1 MEKENDMKE
10 ILDKLSSYN
19 IFNYLLPGILF
30 VAIAKYLTD
39 YNFIQ
44 ENVLIGAF
52 LYYFIGMVVS
62 RVGSLL
68 IEPLLKKTKFVK
80 FADYSDFISASK
92 KDEKIELLSEVNNTY
107 RTITSMFVLLLLL
120 KAYNFFDQRY
130 HFYSGISLT
139 VVSCLILLM
148 FLFAYRKQ
156 TAYITKRISKANNP

>member
-1 MEKENDMKE
+1 MKE

-39 YNFIQ
+39 YNLIQ

-52 LYYFIGMVVS
+52 LYYFIGMLIS

-80 FADYSDFISASK
+80 FADYSDFISAAK
-92 KDEKIELLSEVNNTY
+92 MDEKIELFSEVNNTY

-120 KAYNFFDQRY
+120 KAYNYFDKQY
-130 HFYSGISLT
+130 QFDSGIALT

-156 TAYITKRISKANNP
+156 TAYITKRMNNTNKK